1 MLQCKTSRQDQAISS
16 SSGSSP
22 TINRPEPQRCGTP
35 TADSPIV
42 VAGPNVPQ
50 RLSPPT
56 TDGRD
61 RCLRGC
67 EERATTYSVPA
78 SYRPGPVGKQ
88 AMTRCLLR
96 RGPLHCTP
104 LTARQQH
111 CGAAPPPC
119 CLLVT
124 YTACQPKTEQKGFKG
139 QASVSPSRT
148 CTMSVSF
155 LLVASRD
162 ARTMPPDDAPK
173 AARPRQDRRRREAI
187 LYTSSSSSSCGVFCW
202 RGVVLANF
210 FTPLSS
216 LHSLG
221 RSRFL

>member
-104 LTARQQH
+104 LTAAALRCRTPPLLPVGYVH
-111 CGAAPPPC
+111 CMPAQDGAKGIQGPGVRVP
-119 CLLVT
+119 LT
-124 YTACQPKTEQKGFKG
+124 YVHDVCQLPAGC
-139 QASVSPSRT
+139 VSR
-148 CTMSVSF
+148 C
-155 LLVASRD
+155 AHD
-162 ARTMPPDDAPK
+162 
-173 AARPRQDRRRREAI
+173 AARRCPQGGPAPARPPE
-187 LYTSSSSSSCGVFCW
+187 T
-202 RGVVLANF
+202 
-210 FTPLSS
+210 
-216 LHSLG
+216 
-221 RSRFL
+221 